1 MEKISASTAI
11 NLEVLRDLMTTGH
24 LDTLTVRDLIDLA
37 KLGGFAAVVID
48 NDLLANQIERLGK
61 MTNPERIALLRK
73 AEIQGNHLA
82 DSLQM
87 PAVHCLHWDP
97 ASTF

>member
-11 NLEVLRDLMTTGH
+11 NLEVL
-24 LDTLTVRDLIDLA
+24 RDLIDLA

-61 MTNPERIALLRK
+61 MTNPERITLLRK
-73 AEIQGNHLA
+73 VEMQGNHPV
-82 DSLQM
+82 S
-87 PAVHCLHWDP
+87 
-97 ASTF
+97 SSG